1 MPQIEEAQFVNWG
14 SMRPD
19 IIPLAAPGITIAV
32 GPNGSGKTCW
42 LDGLKVILG
51 VADFSKRRTPASY
64 IFNGGPSNIPADEAW
79 LRATFANPVQPG
91 QRHRVFAVAGGG
103 CEDAEH
109 VTVICRVQGDKRKYL
124 VLPGH
129 VTWGREH
136 PLDVDLDG
144 LARLP
149 DNRWLGPQ
157 KYDYLL
163 NRAGVTKALRGVLSL
178 PQGETDRLV
187 TETRSGLMRRL
198 LELTGRQSTL
208 DEFRVARVK
217 YGEAR
222 VVYRE
227 AKQHFEQKKLGLDQ
241 LQFKLRQY
249 QEWEALKKKLHAVD
263 SFLLPAAHHFAA
275 AEELE
280 AAAQKY
286 SSRQQEVAALKVEL
300 DEALEAA
307 SARKAE
313 VPVLERE
320 HEEMSEQEKLLSA
333 AATETAVKLGAASGQ
348 ARQAWC
354 EFDAAWA
361 AVGRASQ
368 EEVMAAVESAELAL
382 SACLRARHA
391 AEAETLTLQEDLS
404 RLLAGGSAAP
414 VVVRAF
420 HHQLR
425 ETGIEAIVVGD
436 MLAGAAGDA
445 TGAAHAQAALGDAVW
460 AVVVPPEHY
469 QRARELAAATGYPW
483 PVASAGPGSPSGVL
497 RLDRVH
503 DGRLGALLAT
513 LDAIPAS
520 SGGEAT
526 SLIEA
531 GTDATT
537 PDGMRH
543 GRFLS
548 RVTPVRDHVLHPAAR
563 ELETSRINKAIAE
576 SRRAVMGSGAEAASL
591 RERLASAY
599 LLLEAVRRLREKR
612 QAFREDC
619 QRLIDA
625 RAAHRSAAQD
635 HASASVS
642 VKELFGLLQTVKAEI
657 SNLDKQVTTTGGNLQ
672 EAEKE
677 LKALAGKRVAAELEA
692 GAAPLPPGFTE
703 ADFARLEPIS
713 TLKAQSVMWTAEVND
728 RGRFPDDIRD
738 PVMASQCE
746 AEETRLTDVEQL
758 VTDRTRELEAQERMV
773 EESRRRYDEHIR
785 ALVRRLRDNFSEICE
800 TAGIDGRIELVP
812 GDMQEELGI
821 DVLVS
826 HKIGEAPVSY
836 QEGSHSGG
844 QGTKIAIMLLLAAMS
859 LGQAADLLIVDEH
872 NAHLDGTNTGQIA
885 QLMRQLS
892 SRVQFIL
899 SAPTDGKGTAAAGSC
914 DIQVTFLPR
923 DPGQTLCPPVRLMS
937 RLDAPSLDARF
948 KSLQQPLI

>member
-19 IIPLAAPGITIAV
+19 IIPLAAPGITIAI

-79 LRATFANPVQPG
+79 LRATFANPVKPG

-129 VTWGREH
+129 VAWGREH

-163 NRAGVTKALRGVLSL
+163 DRAGVTKALRGVLSL

-222 VVYRE
+222 VVYRD
-227 AKQHFEQKKLGLDQ
+227 AKQHFEQKKLGLEQ

-249 QEWEALKKKLHAVD
+249 QEWEALKEKLHAVD

-280 AAAQKY
+280 AATGKY
-286 SSRQQEVAALKVEL
+286 SSQQQEVAALKVEL
-300 DEALEAA
+300 AK
-307 SARKAE
+307 ARKAADARKTE
-313 VPVLERE
+313 IASLERE
-320 HEEMSEQEKLLSA
+320 HGELSEREKRLSA
-333 AATETAVKLGAASGQ
+333 ATRETAVKLGEAGGQ
-348 ARQAWC
+348 AKQAWR

-391 AEAETLTLQEDLS
+391 AEAESVTLQEDID

-414 VVVRAF
+414 AVVRTF
-420 HHQLR
+420 HDQLR

-460 AVVVPPEHY
+460 AVVVPPERY

-497 RLDRVH
+497 RLGGVG

-513 LDAIPAS
+513 LDATPAS
-520 SGGEAT
+520 VGSEAA

-531 GTDATT
+531 GADATT

-548 RVTPVRDHVLHPAAR
+548 RMTPVRDHVLHPAAR
-563 ELETSRINKAIAE
+563 ELEASRIRRMLAE
-576 SRRAVMGSGAEAASL
+576 SRRVVTESGAESDSL

-599 LLLEAVRRLREKR
+599 LLLDAVRRLQEKR
-612 QAFREDC
+612 QAFREAC
-619 QRLIDA
+619 QLLA
-625 RAAHRSAAQD
+625 ETRAAHRSARQE
-635 HASASVS
+635 HASASAS
-642 VKELFGLLQTVKAEI
+642 VKELFGRLEAAKAEI
-657 SNLDKQVTTTGGNLQ
+657 SSLEKQATTADRNLQ

-677 LKALAGKRVAAELEA
+677 LKALASKRVAAELEA
-692 GAAPLPPGFTE
+692 QAAPLPPGFTE
-703 ADFARLEPIS
+703 ADFARLEPVS
-713 TLKAQSVMWTAEVND
+713 TLEAQSAMWTAEVND
-728 RGRFPDDIRD
+728 RSRFPDDIRD
-738 PVMASQCE
+738 PVIASQCE

-773 EESRRRYDEHIR
+773 EESRKRYDEHIR

-885 QLMRQLS
+885 QLMRRLS
-892 SRVQFIL
+892 SRIQFIL
-899 SAPTDGKGTAAAGSC
+899 SAPTDGKGTAVAGSC

-923 DPGQTLCPPVRLMS
+923 DPGQTLSPPVRLMS
-937 RLDAPSLDARF
+937 RLDAPTLDARF
-948 KSLQQPLI
+948 ESLQQPLI

>member
-19 IIPLAAPGITIAV
+19 VIPLAAPGITIAV

-42 LDGLKVILG
+42 LDGLRVILG

-129 VTWGREH
+129 VAWGRDH
-136 PLDVDLDG
+136 PLDADLDG

-163 NRAGVTKALRGVLSL
+163 DRAGVTKALRGVLSL

-187 TETRSGLMRRL
+187 AETRSGLMRRL
-198 LELTGRQSTL
+198 LELTGRQGTL
-208 DEFRVARVK
+208 DEFRAARVK

-227 AKQHFEQKKLGLDQ
+227 AKQHFEQKKLGLEQ

-249 QEWEALKKKLHAVD
+249 QEWEALKEKLHAVD

-280 AAAQKY
+280 AVTEKY
-286 SSRQQEVAALKVEL
+286 SPQQQEVAALEVEL
-300 DEALEAA
+300 AKAREAA
-307 SARKAE
+307 NARKTE
-313 VPVLERE
+313 LPSLERE
-320 HEEMSEQEKLLSA
+320 HEEVSKQEKVLSA
-333 AATETAVKLGAASGQ
+333 AARETAVKLGEAS
-348 ARQAWC
+348 RQAKQAWR

-361 AVGRASQ
+361 TVGKASQ
-368 EEVMAAVESAELAL
+368 EEVMAAVESAEIAL

-391 AEAETLTLQEDLS
+391 AEAEIIALQEDLN

-414 VVVRAF
+414 AVVRAF
-420 HHQLR
+420 HNQLR

-445 TGAAHAQAALGDAVW
+445 ASAAHAQAALGDSVW
-460 AVVVPPEHY
+460 AVVVPPERY
-469 QRARELAAATGYPW
+469 QQARELAAAAGYTW
-483 PVASAGPGSPSGVL
+483 PVAAAGPGSPSGAL
-497 RLDRVH
+497 RLSGVG
-503 DGRLGALLAT
+503 DGRLGALLVT
-513 LDAIPAS
+513 LDATTAS
-520 SGGEAT
+520 SGSEAT
-526 SLIEA
+526 SVIEA
-531 GTDATT
+531 GADATT

-548 RVTPVRDHVLHPAAR
+548 RVTPVRDRVLHPAAR
-563 ELETSRINKAIAE
+563 EMEASRMNMAIAE
-576 SRRAVMGSGAEAASL
+576 SRRVVTESGAEATSL

-599 LLLEAVRRLREKR
+599 LLLDAIRRLRDKR

-619 QRLIDA
+619 QRLVDA
-625 RAAHRSAAQD
+625 RAAYRSATQD
-635 HASASVS
+635 HASASAS
-642 VKELFGLLQTVKAEI
+642 VKELFGRLQTVKAEI
-657 SNLDKQVTTTGGNLQ
+657 SSLDKQVTAADRNLQ

-677 LKALAGKRVAAELEA
+677 LKALAGRRVTAELA
-692 GAAPLPPGFTE
+692 AQAAPLPPGFTE
-703 ADFARLEPIS
+703 ADLARLEPVS
-713 TLKAQSVMWTAEVND
+713 TLKAQSTTWTAEVNN

-738 PVMASQCE
+738 PVIASQCA

-785 ALVRRLRDNFSEICE
+785 ALVRRLRDNFSEICG

-826 HKIGEAPVSY
+826 HKIGETPVSY

-885 QLMRQLS
+885 QLMRRLS
-892 SRVQFIL
+892 CPPMQARAACG
-899 SAPTDGKGTAAAGSC
+899 SAASWYTAAGC
-914 DIQVTFLPR
+914 
-923 DPGQTLCPPVRLMS
+923 S
-937 RLDAPSLDARF
+937 R
-948 KSLQQPLI
+948 

>member
-19 IIPLAAPGITIAV
+19 VIPLAAPGITIAV

-64 IFNGGPSNIPADEAW
+64 IFNGGPSNIPADQAW

-91 QRHRVFAVAGGG
+91 QRHRVFAVAGNG

-129 VTWGREH
+129 VTWGRER
-136 PLDVDLDG
+136 PIDADLDD
-144 LARLP
+144 LVRIP

-163 NRAGVTKALRGVLSL
+163 DRAGVSKALRGVLSL

-198 LELTGRQSTL
+198 LELTGRQGTL
-208 DEFRVARVK
+208 DEFRVARAK

-222 VVYRE
+222 TLHRE
-227 AKQHFEQKKLGLDQ
+227 ARQHFEQKKLGLEQ

-249 QEWEALKKKLHAVD
+249 REWEALRGKLQTID
-263 SFLLPAAHHFAA
+263 GFLLPAARHFAA

-280 AAAQKY
+280 AATGKF
-286 SSRQQEVAALKVEL
+286 SSKQEDVAALKI
-300 DEALEAA
+300 ALAEDRKVAN
-307 SARKAE
+307 ARKAE
-313 VPVLERE
+313 IAGLERE
-320 HEEMSEQEKLLSA
+320 HKELGEQEKLLSA
-333 AATETAVKLGAASGQ
+333 AATETAVQLGKIDEQ
-348 ARQAWC
+348 ARQAWR

-361 AVGRASQ
+361 AVGRANQ
-368 EEVMAAVESAELAL
+368 QEVMATVESAEIAL

-391 AEAETLTLQEDLS
+391 AEVEIITLQEDLE

-414 VVVRAF
+414 AVVRAF
-420 HHQLR
+420 HDQLR
-425 ETGIEAIVVGD
+425 ESGIEAIVLGD
-436 MLAGAAGDA
+436 MLAGTAGDA
-445 TGAAHAQAALGDAVW
+445 TGAAHAQAALGDAIW
-460 AVVVPPEHY
+460 AVVVPPTHY
-469 QRARELAAATGYPW
+469 QQARELAAAIGYSW
-483 PVASAGPGSPSGVL
+483 PVASTGAGSASGVL
-497 RLDRVH
+497 SRVG

-513 LDAIPAS
+513 LDAMPAS
-520 SGGEAT
+520 GSSEAS

-531 GTDATT
+531 GADATT

-548 RVTPVRDHVLHPAAR
+548 RMTPVRHHVLHPAAR
-563 ELETSRINKAIAE
+563 ELEASRIRRMMEE
-576 SRRAVMGSGAEAASL
+576 SRSVVMESGAESASL
-591 RERLASAY
+591 RERLAFAY
-599 LLLEAVRRLREKR
+599 RLLDAVGLLQRKR
-612 QAFREDC
+612 QAFRAAC
-619 QRLIDA
+619 QLLAGA
-625 RAAHRSAAQD
+625 RAAYRSATQE
-635 HASASVS
+635 HASASAS
-642 VKELFGLLQTVKAEI
+642 VKELFGRLQASKAEA
-657 SNLDKQVTTTGGNLQ
+657 SSLEYQANATEGRLQ

-677 LKALAGKRVAAELEA
+677 LSTLASRRLAAELA
-692 GAAPLPPGFTE
+692 AQAAPLSPHFTE
-703 ADFARLEPIS
+703 ADFARLEPAS
-713 TLKAQSVMWTAEVND
+713 TLEVRSTMLTAEVND
-728 RGRFPDDIRD
+728 RDRFPDDVRD
-738 PVMASQCE
+738 PVIVSQCQ
-746 AEETRLTDVEQL
+746 AEEARLTEVERL
-758 VTDRTRELEAQERMV
+758 VADRTGELEAQERMV

-785 ALVRRLRDNFSEICE
+785 ALVRRLRDNFSDICVA
-800 TAGIDGRIELVP
+800 AGIDGRIELVP

-836 QEGSHSGG
+836 QEGIHSGG

-885 QLMRQLS
+885 QLMRRLS

-899 SAPTDGKGTAAAGSC
+899 SAPTDGKGTAVVGSC

-923 DPGQTLCPPVRLMS
+923 DPGHTLSPPVRLMS
-937 RLDAPSLDARF
+937 RLDTPSLDARF
-948 KSLQQPLI
+948 ESPQQPLI

>member
-64 IFNGGPSNIPADEAW
+64 IFNGGPSNIPADQAW

-163 NRAGVTKALRGVLSL
+163 DRAGVTKALRGVLSL

-187 TETRSGLMRRL
+187 AETRSGLMRRL
-198 LELTGRQSTL
+198 LELTGRQGTL

-227 AKQHFEQKKLGLDQ
+227 ARQHFEQKKLGLAQ
-241 LQFKLRQY
+241 LQLKLRQY
-249 QEWEALKKKLHAVD
+249 QEWEALREKLHTVD
-263 SFLLPAAHHFAA
+263 GFILPTARHFAA

-280 AAAQKY
+280 AATGKY
-286 SSRQQEVAALKVEL
+286 SSQQQEVAALKV
-300 DEALEAA
+300 ALTE
-307 SARKAE
+307 ARKAATARKSE
-313 VPVLERE
+313 IAGLERE
-320 HEEMSEQEKLLSA
+320 HGELSAQEKRLSA
-333 AATETAVKLGAASGQ
+333 AAGEAAVKLGKDGEKAT
-348 ARQAWC
+348 QAWH

-391 AEAETLTLQEDLS
+391 AEAEISTLQEDLD

-414 VVVRAF
+414 AVVRAF
-420 HHQLR
+420 HDQLR

-436 MLAGAAGDA
+436 MLAGSAGDA
-445 TGAAHAQAALGDAVW
+445 TGAAHAQAALGDALW
-460 AVVVPPEHY
+460 AVVVPPTHY
-469 QRARELAAATGYPW
+469 QQARELAAAKGYPW
-483 PVASAGPGSPSGVL
+483 PVASAGSGSPSGVL
-497 RLDRVH
+497 RLGGIGD
-503 DGRLGALLAT
+503 DRLGALLSA
-513 LDAIPAS
+513 LDATPAS
-520 SGGEAT
+520 GSSEAA
-526 SLIEA
+526 SLIKA
-531 GTDATT
+531 GADATT
-537 PDGMRH
+537 LDGMRH

-548 RVTPVRDHVLHPAAR
+548 RMTPVRDHVLHPAAR
-563 ELETSRINKAIAE
+563 ELEAFRIRRMQAE
-576 SRRAVMGSGAEAASL
+576 SRRVVTESGAEADSV

-599 LLLEAVRRLREKR
+599 LLLDAVRRLQEKR
-612 QAFREDC
+612 QAFREAC
-619 QRLIDA
+619 RVLA
-625 RAAHRSAAQD
+625 ETRAAHRSARQE
-635 HASASVS
+635 HASASAS
-642 VKELFGLLQTVKAEI
+642 VKELFGRLESAKAEI
-657 SNLDKQVTTTGGNLQ
+657 DSLEKQATTAEGSVQ
-672 EAEKE
+672 KAEKE
-677 LKALAGKRVAAELEA
+677 LDTLASKRVAAELA
-692 GAAPLPPGFTE
+692 AQAAPLPPGFTE
-703 ADFARLEPIS
+703 ADFARLEPVS
-713 TLKAQSVMWTAEVND
+713 TLEAQSAMWTAEVND
-728 RGRFPDDIRD
+728 RSRFPDDIRD
-738 PVMASQCE
+738 PVIASQCE
-746 AEETRLTDVEQL
+746 AEEARLTDVDQL

-773 EESRRRYDEHIR
+773 EESRKRYEEHIR

-836 QEGSHSGG
+836 QEESHSGG

-885 QLMRQLS
+885 QLMRRLS

-899 SAPTDGKGTAAAGSC
+899 SAPTDGKGTAVAGSC

-923 DPGQTLCPPVRLMS
+923 DPGQTLSPPVRLMS
-937 RLDAPSLDARF
+937 RLDVPTLDARF
-948 KSLQQPLI
+948 ESLQQPLI